1 MSAPLRSLAVA
12 LAAAAAACGAQAKR
26 PVREFNGT
34 AAFGYLR
41 KQVEFGPR
49 IPGTPAHEQTGD
61 WILAQLRATADT
73 VVVQEI
79 PHRTPTGQTLP
90 MRNFL
95 ARFRPQAAERILF
108 LAHWDTRPNADQSA
122 NLGAQRMPVPGAN
135 DGASGVAVLLG
146 VADILKVKPP
156 TVGVDLLFVDGED
169 FGNFADS
176 TQVLIGSRW
185 FAAHQPVGYPPLFA
199 VLFDMIGDK
208 NLMLPYEQNS
218 QAYAPEVV
226 DRVWRVAE
234 AHGLRQHFRAPGGP
248 QPGRRPRGPATSGDS
263 RDRCGGLRLRAEQWI
278 LAHDRRHRRQGQ
290 RKLTANRWRCRC
302 GASTGRR
309 TVSRSGAQSRSG

>member
-26 PVREFNGT
+26 PVREFDGT
-34 AAFGYLR
+34 AAFRYLQ
-41 KQVEFGPR
+41 KQMEFGPR
-49 IPGTPAHEQTGD
+49 IPGTPAHEQAGD
-61 WILAQLRATADT
+61 WILAQLRTTADT
-73 VVVQEI
+73 VVVQAI
-79 PHRTPTGQTLP
+79 PHRTPNGQTLP

-146 VADILKVKPP
+146 VADILKAKPP

-218 QAYAPEVV
+218 QGFAPEVV

-234 AHGLRQHFRAPGGP
+234 AQGYGNIFVRQAGPSLVDDHVALQRAGIHAIDVVDFDYGP
-248 QPGRRPRGPATSGDS
+248 NNGYWHTTDDTVDKVSANSLQVVGDV
-263 RDRCGGLRLRAEQWI
+263 A
-278 LAHDRRHRRQGQ
+278 LALVRQAVQ
-290 RKLTANRWRCRC
+290 
-302 GASTGRR
+302 
-309 TVSRSGAQSRSG
+309 